1 MPSPVV
7 QRSNISKGKN
17 DTNTTQL
24 RPLYSDHSYNTDLPI
39 HPTTLHPQILKTAT
53 ANWLIFFYP
62 LDIRLPEQTNVRPNS
77 RARHNTKPH
86 FAVKGRLQQRNMLK
100 YYSPEQLPRCSVLME
115 VLDDYPGLY
124 FYPKKPITRNI
135 DIDNAV
141 VEPLLDADRRVSNN
155 AVLTS
160 LTRIMQDSNKSW
172 ASLVRGGPSA
182 YWLAVSQLLPTQ
194 MASLTPATLEH
205 IILAM
210 VKGRARFLVRFPQK
224 DPEHADSMLVAYA
237 QLLLN
242 SLKDLGRDNIAGQ
255 PLAWRLIP
263 RDIAAAKKGTEMRG
277 PLKAE
282 TKKSFVLSP
291 YAKNLL
297 QPVGEFGR
305 KERERANLMGLARD
319 IVGGQQP
326 QAGTS
331 SLGQGNG
338 AGSGSGSGSGAVQ
351 GNGESSGSGAVQ
363 GNAQSSGSRTP
374 FQVPSTPPPSAGSAT
389 RRRPRR
395 NAVTP
400 TSSPL
405 MPRFRTAAQRRAASF
420 WPPKTT
426 KKKDDK
432 SEEAK
437 KE

>member
-1 MPSPVV
+1 
-7 QRSNISKGKN
+7 
-17 DTNTTQL
+17 
-24 RPLYSDHSYNTDLPI
+24 
-39 HPTTLHPQILKTAT
+39 
-53 ANWLIFFYP
+53 
-62 LDIRLPEQTNVRPNS
+62 
-77 RARHNTKPH
+77 
-86 FAVKGRLQQRNMLK
+86 
-100 YYSPEQLPRCSVLME
+100 
-115 VLDDYPGLY
+115 
-124 FYPKKPITRNI
+124 
-135 DIDNAV
+135 
-141 VEPLLDADRRVSNN
+141 
-155 AVLTS
+155 
-160 LTRIMQDSNKSW
+160 
-172 ASLVRGGPSA
+172 
-182 YWLAVSQLLPTQ
+182 
-194 MASLTPATLEH
+194 
-205 IILAM
+205 
-210 VKGRARFLVRFPQK
+210 
-224 DPEHADSMLVAYA
+224 MLVAYA

-297 QPVGEFGR
+297 QPVGEFGS

-363 GNAQSSGSRTP
+363 GSGQSSGSRTP
-374 FQVPSTPPPSAGSAT
+374 FQVPSTPPSAGSAT